1 MKNWSLDWKTFGLE
15 VWSERERFWEE
26 GETFFV
32 KRDRVEMRENCAD
45 PIYRNPSFSIDQEV
59 LRGVEN

>member
-1 MKNWSLDWKTFGLE
+1 MKNWSLDWKTSRLE

-45 PIYRNPSFSIDQEV
+45 PIYRNPSFSMDQEV